1 MAGACCINM
10 RLPAMKGLESSVMRF
25 TETQIHGAYIIDID
39 RREDHRGFF
48 ARSWCQ
54 KEFEAHG
61 LVTSFV
67 QANISYSHKKGTL
80 RGMHFQSR
88 PYQKVKLVRCTKKR
102 IVDIIID
109 LRPESPTHRQWISK
123 ELTVDNRTML
133 YIPEGCAHGY
143 QTLEDNTEVVYDTS
157 QFYAPQHATGVLY
170 NDPAFGIEWP
180 LPVAVI
186 SEADRNWPRYSGSK
200 D

>member
-1 MAGACCINM
+1 MQ
-10 RLPAMKGLESSVMRF
+10 F
-25 TETQIHGAYIIDID
+25 TATKIHGAYIIDIE

-61 LVTSFV
+61 LTTSFV
-67 QANISYSHKKGTL
+67 QTNIGFSHTRGTL
-80 RGMHFQSR
+80 RGMHFQTS
-88 PYQKVKLVRCTKKR
+88 PYQEVKLARCTMGR
-102 IVDIIID
+102 IVDIIVD
-109 LRPESPTHRQWISK
+109 LRPVSPTHKQWLSI
-123 ELTVDNRTML
+123 ELTANNRTML
-133 YIPEGCAHGY
+133 YVPEGCAHGY

-170 NDPAFGIEWP
+170 NDLAFGIEWP

-186 SEADRNWPRYSGSK
+186 SEADRNWPPYTNIRH
-200 D
+200 